1 MANNTTQQIITYNRR
16 NSVYKLSDFYSWA
29 TYKSSIYFT
38 YQTINVSYAVYLH
51 HGLNIHFI
59 TTFFMHI
66 HSQDAKVLIIN
77 EEKEIKGLNC
87 NITNKFTN
95 TRIMKKCV

>member
-1 MANNTTQQIITYNRR
+1 M
-16 NSVYKLSDFYSWA
+16 YKLSDFHSWA

-38 YQTINVSYAVYLH
+38 YQTIVPTNFQNSINVSYVVYLH
-51 HGLNIHFI
+51 HELNIHFI

-95 TRIMKKCV
+95 PRIMKKCV